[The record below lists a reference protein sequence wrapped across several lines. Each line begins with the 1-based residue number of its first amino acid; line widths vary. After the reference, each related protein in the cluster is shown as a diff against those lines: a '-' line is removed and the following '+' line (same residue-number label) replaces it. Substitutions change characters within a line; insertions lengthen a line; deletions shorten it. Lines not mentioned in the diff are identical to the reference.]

1 MIVDAGL
8 QTYLKQINKADLLSP
23 EDERRLAG
31 EVRYARTAAE
41 QFREGGIS
49 FEARDEAERTAQMAR
64 ERMVSAN
71 LRLVVNIAKKY
82 AKRGM
87 PLSDLINEGNL
98 GLIRAVEGYGP
109 AQNTRFSTYASWW
122 IKQSIKR
129 SLING
134 DKPVHIP
141 AYMVELIS
149 RYRRAI
155 DHFREHEKRQPST
168 GELARAL
175 DMPEKKIRHIQNALK
190 AVSITAGDSDDA
202 QPAAG
207 FQDATGDGR
216 VRAGDQRVAI
226 ADRRRQRRSVRR
238 RGAND
243 IRGRREPLV
252 GGAVQRFGQQ
262 NFPALAHLLFAD
274 RRSCPQAASASAPRD
289 VRMCTFTP
297 RSRSTR

>member
-23 EDERRLAG
+23 EDERRLAS
-31 EVRYARTAAE
+31 EVRYAQTAAE
-41 QFREGGIS
+41 KFREGGLS
-49 FEARDEAERTAQMAR
+49 FEARDEAERAAQMAR

-98 GLIRAVEGYGP
+98 GLIRAVEGYDPG
-109 AQNTRFSTYASWW
+109 QNTRFSTYASWW

-202 QPAAG
+202 NHAPITDSLPDPNGASPDDDLAFAG
-207 FQDATGDGR
+207 DTDRLVGLLKHLEVREVEILKYRYGLEGQGPFTLKQIGAKIGLTRER
-216 VRAGDQRVAI
+216 VRQIEREALRKLAGMYEQ
-226 ADRRRQRRSVRR
+226 
-238 RGAND
+238 
-243 IRGRREPLV
+243 
-252 GGAVQRFGQQ
+252 
-262 NFPALAHLLFAD
+262 
-274 RRSCPQAASASAPRD
+274 
-289 VRMCTFTP
+289 
-297 RSRSTR
+297 